1 MVGGL
6 HVTTVNGTQT
16 GIEATEVAAFQ
27 ASLRGKVLRDG
38 DAGYDDARK
47 VWNGM
52 IDKRPALIA
61 RCVGVADVIDAVNF
75 ARTKNLLISVRGGGH
90 NITGNA
96 VCDGGLMIDL
106 SPMKGLRVDPVQ
118 RTARRPGG
126 PHLGRVQ
133 PRDASL
139 WTSQHR
145 WGDLDDGNRWI
156 DVGWRPRL
164 AHGKARPQLR

>member
-6 HVTTVNGTQT
+6 HVTTANGTQT
-16 GIEATEVAAFQ
+16 MIEGTEVAAFQ
-27 ASLRGKVLRDG
+27 ASMRGRVLRDS

-106 SPMKGLRVDPVQ
+106 SLMKGLRVDPVQ
-118 RTARRPGG
+118 RTARA
-126 PHLGRVQ
+126 Q
-133 PRDASL
+133 
-139 WTSQHR
+139 
-145 WGDLDDGNRWI
+145 
-156 DVGWRPRL
+156 
-164 AHGKARPQLR
+164 ARNER